1 MVSQFQKTRDIEVQG
16 KCRWAHLLQLNKYG
30 AWSIELF
37 PNRDSLEIIRE
48 LQADGLKNVLK
59 KDPEDGWFIN
69 FRREPTKKIRG
80 AIVNFAAPL
89 VIDTEGN
96 KFTGEVGN
104 GSDVTVTLEVYTHA
118 TPSGGTA
125 TAARLKGV
133 RVDNLVPF
141 NKKKDYTDEQL
152 PVVERM
158 ISAPPHQEEY
168 WQ

>member
-1 MVSQFQKTRDIEVQG
+1 MVSKFEKTREIEVQG
-16 KCRWAHLLQLNKYG
+16 KSRWAHLLQLNKYG

-37 PNRDSLEIIRE
+37 PTRDSLEIIRE

-59 KDPEDGWFIN
+59 KDPEDGWYIA

-80 AIVNFAAPL
+80 AIVNFPAPM
-89 VIDTEGN
+89 VMDAEGK

-104 GSDVTVTLEVYTHA
+104 GSDVTITLEVYTHG

-125 TAARLKGV
+125 VAARLKAV
-133 RVDNLVPF
+133 RIDNLVPF
-141 NKKKDYTDEQL
+141 ERKKDYTDEQK
-152 PVVERM
+152 PTVERL
-158 ISAPPHQEEY
+158 ISAPPQQEEY